1 VIERA
6 DGAGG
11 SPASADS
18 AVRLAIIGPS
28 FFSYVPAIAAAFRER
43 GFAVSLFDEKH
54 SNRPAAKLVYRLG
67 LAQRSK
73 PAAAH
78 LALILDEI
86 RAAGVTDVFLI
97 NTETV
102 GRPFVEQLA
111 GRGVRVHLYMW
122 DGVANKPGFVG
133 LLDAVASRGSF
144 DPVDCERFGMA
155 YIPLFAEAVFDEA
168 RELARRDPAFD
179 IGFCGTVHSSRTAIV
194 AKMLAAARRGGPRIG
209 LMLYY
214 HSRWLLYLKGLAQPA
229 VWRIARSVSF
239 KGFAKPE
246 IARLFAASRLVL
258 DVPHPGQ
265 TGLTAR
271 TFEALAAGS
280 RLLTLHERAREM
292 LPDSFRGRI
301 VVTERIET
309 ALAFDFGSYAPL
321 PPLTAE
327 ERYYLSL
334 DRFVDGLLAMAGLSS
349 TKGAGTGAHAA

>member
-1 VIERA
+1 VSDPA
-6 DGAGG
+6 AGASGP
-11 SPASADS
+11 PAPARF
-18 AVRLAIIGPS
+18 AARLAVIGPS
-28 FFSYVPAIAAAFRER
+28 FFSYVPAIAAVFRER

-73 PAAAH
+73 RAAAH
-78 LALILDEI
+78 LARILDEI

-102 GRPFVEQLA
+102 GRSFVEELA

-133 LLDAVASRGSF
+133 LLDAVASHGSF
-144 DPVDCERFGMA
+144 DPIDCERFGMA

-168 RELARRDPAFD
+168 RELAAHEPAFD

-194 AKMLAAARRGGPRIG
+194 AKMLAAARRQQLRLG

-214 HSRWLLYLKGLAQPA
+214 HSGFLLYLKGLVQPA

-246 IARLFAASRLVL
+246 IARLFAGSRMVL

-280 RLLTLHERAREM
+280 RLLTFHERAREM
-292 LPDSFRGRI
+292 LPDFLLDRI
-301 VVTERIET
+301 LVIDRIET
-309 ALAFDFGSYAPL
+309 ALSFDFGNYAPL

-327 ERYYLSL
+327 QRYYLSL
-334 DRFVDGLLAMAGLSS
+334 DRFVDSLLGMAGLRAAKRAR
-349 TKGAGTGAHAA
+349 KGAQGA